1 MFESIA
7 NLSLSSARQVRAV
20 PSPPIPRLFG
30 PYTCTSSLSLSI
42 LVQAAVE
49 AVSKPNKQN
58 ENSTP
63 SSSTGDEA
71 VGKEQASE
79 QGKGKKKGKT
89 VGASDE
95 ADTGPVLH
103 PKPTVRVMFNDLG

>member
-1 MFESIA
+1 MRVRSVRYRLH
-7 NLSLSSARQVRAV
+7 LSLDCSALTHVL
-20 PSPPIPRLFG
+20 P
-30 PYTCTSSLSLSI
+30 LSLFI

-63 SSSTGDEA
+63 SSSTGDET

-103 PKPTVRVMFNDLG
+103 PKPTVRVMYNDLD

>member
-1 MFESIA
+1 MPVRSVRYRLH
-7 NLSLSSARQVRAV
+7 LSLDCSALTHVL
-20 PSPPIPRLFG
+20 P
-30 PYTCTSSLSLSI
+30 LSLFI